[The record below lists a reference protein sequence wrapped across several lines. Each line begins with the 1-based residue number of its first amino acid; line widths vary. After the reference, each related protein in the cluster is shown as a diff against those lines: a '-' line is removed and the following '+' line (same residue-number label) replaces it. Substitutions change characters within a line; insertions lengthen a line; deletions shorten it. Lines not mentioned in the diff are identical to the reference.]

1 MNVYGNVVGLVQDLI
16 ILRDSRQFRAL
27 EEMLV
32 SVGSD
37 TDVVS
42 LIEDALTAL
51 RELEEV
57 SFHTN
62 EFIDASSN

>member
-16 ILRDSRQFRAL
+16 TLRDSRQFRAL
-27 EEMLV
+27 DEMLA

-37 TDVVS
+37 AEVAS

-57 SFHTN
+57 AFHAN
-62 EFIDASSN
+62 EYLDANS